1 MAINPSIPLSYRP
14 PQIESPADSLQRAL
28 TLKQMMD
35 EAAARPQEL
44 ALRQE
49 QLASLQ
55 YEREQKA
62 IAKAEDQRLR
72 AEAQRQKERLGIIG
86 GVKKDIG
93 NAAGLFL
100 LHPDGTLAK
109 QAYQQALDGIIKQ
122 FNMTPEEQQGLL
134 KTLGSPEEFSVDK
147 AEQILQGGA
156 DQHLLPMAD
165 YLIKT
170 RGPTLMTDEGEIV
183 QGGQEGGEFVPTGP
197 VAEEGAEWYTQ
208 PYGKWTTD
216 QKRNFGRIFN
226 MGLAAKAWKKSDPT
240 LTLPNGVTVDNPYYW
255 QSKEKLLKLQ
265 AQYKKPDTVLLNKDT
280 YKAEKDL
287 RDEFKT
293 GSKAYIAV
301 RDAYER
307 IRTPL
312 EKAMQSGKI
321 NAAETLS
328 AATSFMKL
336 LDPES
341 VVRESELN
349 MALNS
354 TGVADRLLNTFN
366 TLRSGK
372 VLTHDQ
378 VANFLQAANELY
390 AVAERN
396 HSSFE
401 DQYSQLAEGYELDPK
416 KVIIDYRPRGRRK
429 KPVAPQQAPATQAKQ
444 PLKAGQEL
452 EGMPSPADAP
462 NAIIRAPDGSRYKS
476 DGKRWNKL

>member
-1 MAINPSIPLSYRP
+1 
-14 PQIESPADSLQRAL
+14 
-28 TLKQMMD
+28 
-35 EAAARPQEL
+35 
-44 ALRQE
+44 
-49 QLASLQ
+49 
-55 YEREQKA
+55 
-62 IAKAEDQRLR
+62 
-72 AEAQRQKERLGIIG
+72 
-86 GVKKDIG
+86 
-93 NAAGLFL
+93 
-100 LHPDGTLAK
+100 
-109 QAYQQALDGIIKQ
+109 
-122 FNMTPEEQQGLL
+122 
-134 KTLGSPEEFSVDK
+134 
-147 AEQILQGGA
+147 
-156 DQHLLPMAD
+156 
-165 YLIKT
+165 
-170 RGPTLMTDEGEIV
+170 
-183 QGGQEGGEFVPTGP
+183 